1 MQKRKIKW
9 NEVLG
14 LGESAAVSA
23 AELAARLGITDKR
36 EVRRKVA
43 EARLAGVPVCSLQRS
58 DKGSGG
64 YFLPDESKPE
74 EVKHCIAEF
83 RKRAVSSLM
92 IAARLSRW
100 SDPGWEQM
108 TITDFLKEE
117 GAEVEQI

>member
-1 MQKRKIKW
+1 MQRKEIKW
-9 NEVLG
+9 SEVLG
-14 LGESAAVSA
+14 VGESAAVTA
-23 AELAARLGITDKR
+23 AELCGRLGINDRR
-36 EVRRKVA
+36 ELRRKIAVA
-43 EARLAGVPVCSLQRS
+43 RSQGVPILSLQRS
-58 DKGSGG
+58 ETPG
-64 YFLPDESKPE
+64 YFLPDTEKPE

-100 SDPGWEQM
+100 GDPGWEQM